1 MPVPVA
7 CCLWARGVEMAR
19 KPFIAGNWKM
29 NKTIEEGV
37 ALVEELK
44 GMVAGVDDV
53 DIAVC
58 PTFVSLYKIGKKI
71 KDSNIMLGGQNT
83 FWKESGAW
91 TSQISPQMLKDVGC
105 QWVIIG
111 HSETRGRFGTVDA
124 ELEQVLD
131 YFGEKDQTVNM
142 KAKYAFEAGLTP
154 IIACGELL
162 SEREA
167 GKTDEVI
174 TEQMKTDLAGFT
186 HEQAMK
192 MVIAY
197 EPVWAIG
204 TGEVCDSDEAD
215 RVCGVIR
222 GIIKDMYGA
231 EVADAVRIQYGGS
244 VKPDNA
250 KELLSKPNIDGA
262 LVGGAALK
270 ASDFAAIIEGAR

>member
-1 MPVPVA
+1 
-7 CCLWARGVEMAR
+7 
-19 KPFIAGNWKM
+19 M
-29 NKTIEEGV
+29 NKTIAEGV
-37 ALVEELK
+37 ALANELK
-44 GMVAGVDDV
+44 AMVADVEGV

-58 PTFVSLYKIGKKI
+58 PTFVSLQKVGETISG
-71 KDSNIMLGGQNT
+71 SNIDLGGQCC

-91 TSQISPQMLKDVGC
+91 TSQIAPSMLLDAGC
-105 QWVIIG
+105 KWVIIG
-111 HSETRGRFGTVDA
+111 HSETRGRFGTVDG
-124 ELEQVLD
+124 ELGGVLS
-131 YFGEKDQTVNM
+131 YFGEYDQTVNM
-142 KAKYAFEAGLTP
+142 KAKAAFAAGLIP

-174 TEQMKTDLAGFT
+174 KSQMRADLAGFS
-186 HEQAMK
+186 HEQAMQ

-204 TGEVCDSDEAD
+204 TGKTCDSAEAD

-222 GIIKDMYGA
+222 SVVAEMYGSQVA
-231 EVADAVRIQYGGS
+231 ETVRIQYGGS

-250 KELLSKPNIDGA
+250 HELLHKPNIDGA

-270 ASDFAAIIEGAR
+270 ASDFAAIVKAAL